1 MARQGPCSG
10 LDNDGV
16 GAGCCGLC
24 APNPHLEGG
33 FQEGFLEEVIYLSTT
48 LKDECELARCDIE
61 DIPS

>member
-1 MARQGPCSG
+1 MDI
-10 LDNDGV
+10 DNVGV

-24 APNPHLEGG
+24 APNPDLEGG
-33 FQEGFLEEVIYLSTT
+33 CQESFLEGVIYLSTI